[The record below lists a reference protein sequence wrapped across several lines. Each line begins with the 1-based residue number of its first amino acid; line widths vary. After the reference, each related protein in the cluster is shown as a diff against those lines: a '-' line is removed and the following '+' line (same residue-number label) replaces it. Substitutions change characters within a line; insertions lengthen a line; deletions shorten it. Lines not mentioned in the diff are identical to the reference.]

1 MKKNEIPMPPNNGDY
16 SNTVPVAA
24 VFNARSAS
32 FVCSNCGHS
41 MGMLDPVRVG
51 IKNCPFCAKPFFR

>member
-1 MKKNEIPMPPNNGDY
+1 MKKNELPMPPNNGDY
-16 SNTVPVAA
+16 SNTVPIAA

-41 MGMLDPVRVG
+41 MGMLDPVRV
-51 IKNCPFCAKPFFR
+51 A